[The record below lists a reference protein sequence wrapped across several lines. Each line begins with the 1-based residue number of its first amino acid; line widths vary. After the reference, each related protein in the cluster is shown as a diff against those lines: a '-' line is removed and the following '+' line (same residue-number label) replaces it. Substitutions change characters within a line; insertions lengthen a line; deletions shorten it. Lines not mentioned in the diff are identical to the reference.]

1 MRRRETE
8 VQKNKHGLGKIKT
21 TPNPDDFCFSPK
33 NQCYEIKCFR
43 HNSTQSVLTK
53 RKKKKS
59 VISQNANPNQTIT
72 TAFGEIFQKIAENSS
87 TEFACSVLT
96 FLKDINFFI
105 YLFAEFISFHKAES

>member
-72 TAFGEIFQKIAENSS
+72 TAFGETFQEIAENSS

-105 YLFAEFISFHKAES
+105 Y